1 MKEKSVLV
9 SIRVKPELYKE
20 VKKKAIDRDDTVTD
34 VVKRAFE
41 KYVEEGKKMSKDVM
55 SFEEFKEEYSESAVK
70 LVEQYR
76 KNPTMY
82 FAKTMFHELEPGSF
96 VAAVWKENK
105 WSDTIHYEEYWELNS
120 IDELNENCV
129 PDVHIEIT
137 F

>member
-1 MKEKSVLV
+1 MKEKPVLV
-9 SIRVKPELYKE
+9 SVRVNPELYKE
-20 VKKKAIDRDDTVTD
+20 VKKAAIDADDTVTAI
-34 VVKRAFE
+34 VKRAFE
-41 KYVEEGKKMSKDVM
+41 KYVEGKDVM

>member
-1 MKEKSVLV
+1 MKEKPVLV
-9 SIRVKPELYKE
+9 SVRVNPKLYKE
-20 VKKKAIDRDDTVTD
+20 VKKRAIDRDDSITA

-41 KYVEEGKKMSKDVM
+41 KYVEEGEKMSKDVM

-76 KNPTMY
+76 KNPSMY
-82 FAKTMFHELEPGSF
+82 FAKTMFNELEPGTF
-96 VAAVWKENK
+96 VAVVWKENQL
-105 WSDTIHYEEYWELNS
+105 SDSIHYEEYWELNS
-120 IDELNENCV
+120 IDELTPECV